1 MTSVFETTSSQGH
14 LLNGEQ
20 FSYPSARDP
29 SPKNG
34 FQDKGYYLNIP
45 KFVREKDDGESVN
58 DRQDKGLSKVNCG
71 DFFYKNAFMTQN
83 SDKNTDSTTNG
94 IDMVKSDSVIT
105 ESSQL
110 LRGILQHKDKHLS
123 DKMGDNNNVKHD
135 KLSEDQD
142 LSEQTPVVKSME
154 EEYREEMDR
163 RSLNSG
169 ELSGE
174 ESDFSMSGDR
184 KSNGGE
190 DSYDMDNCDENEMF
204 TTENSNAAKRA
215 RVENILSN
223 MRQSPTPSDNNSTNN
238 LEVRRQKR
246 KQYQPKWL
254 EHSEGKHRKLE
265 KMALQHQLLQLQEQL
280 QHVQKRYMDLYTEEH
295 TPVEEG
301 DMNGADERFINHD
314 IKKDNCTKSFTKNNF
329 LTSSPPN
336 LHKTTTENEEKDS
349 FVAGVNEPREGT
361 KPTENGPPQQ
371 VDIHN
376 FSNMLKTQL
385 VDVVNTTVDTVLD
398 KYMKE
403 GSTKTV
409 EKPKEKEQ
417 KKKQAS
423 SGSHSSVSV
432 STSGSSGTGAV
443 RTVKDKADIK
453 AFDRPLFGMRSS
465 PVREP
470 FHDHIG
476 NIARVLENNTSS
488 AFETPRG
495 LTPDLLRGPSH
506 HPLPFPLP
514 PFSYFP
520 PTMLHTPAIYSSTPL
535 GVEPEQTEAL
545 PLVVNQTPK
554 KKRTKVTDTRLS
566 PRAARALLGQD
577 TMVLGHV
584 GDGEN
589 HHQHPASSAY
599 QALIPPVLP
608 TSVAIPNPG
617 LQHSNIF
624 DFYGREYGFSDMRS
638 SNHSPLHADHPSPS
652 TIHSCSPSDSFQMKS
667 EGMDSNS
674 DGFDNSHVHMTSTLT
689 PMHLRKAKLMFFYV
703 RYPSSAILKIYFPDV
718 KFNKNNT
725 AQLVKWFSNFRE
737 FFYIQMEKYA
747 RQSLGEGCKH
757 HDDLNVTTDS
767 ELYRVLNLH
776 YNRNNQIEVPE
787 SFRLVVQATL
797 REFYKSIVANKDSE
811 PSWKK
816 SIYKVIARLDDTLP
830 EYFKSPNWMD
840 QLGDM

>member
-14 LLNGEQ
+14 ILNGEQ
-20 FSYPSARDP
+20 FSFSSARGP
-29 SPKNG
+29 SPKNR

-45 KFVREKDDGESVN
+45 KFVREKDDAESVN
-58 DRQDKGLSKVNCG
+58 LIEHPDKSLSKVSCG
-71 DFFYKNAFMTQN
+71 DFFYKNSFMTQN
-83 SDKNTDSTTNG
+83 SEKNSDSAANG
-94 IDMVKSDSVIT
+94 LDMVKSDPVIT
-105 ESSQL
+105 ETSQL
-110 LRGILQHKDKHLS
+110 LRGILQHKDKHLT
-123 DKMGDNNNVKHD
+123 DKMGDNNNVKSD
-135 KLSEDQD
+135 KLSDDQN
-142 LSEQTPVVKSME
+142 LNEQTPLVKSME

-163 RSLNSG
+163 RSLNSAD
-169 ELSGE
+169 LSGE

-190 DSYDMDNCDENEMF
+190 DSYDMDNCDENDIF
-204 TTENSNAAKRA
+204 VTENSNAAKRA

-223 MRQSPTPSDNNSTNN
+223 MRQSPTPSDNNSANN

-301 DMNGADERFINHD
+301 DMNGSDERYVNHD
-314 IKKDNCTKSFTKNNF
+314 NRKDNCTKPFTKSNY

-336 LHKTTTENEEKDS
+336 LHKTATDNDKKDS
-349 FVAGVNEPREGT
+349 MVAGVDEPREGA
-361 KPTENGPPQQ
+361 KPTENGPLQQ

-385 VDVVNTTVDTVLD
+385 VDVVSTTVDTVLD

-423 SGSHSSVSV
+423 SSSSVSF
-432 STSGSSGTGAV
+432 GSGAV
-443 RTVKDKADIK
+443 KTVKEKTEIK
-453 AFDRPLFGMRSS
+453 AYERPLFGMRSS

-577 TMVLGHV
+577 PMVLSHV
-584 GDGEN
+584 GDSDN

-667 EGMDSNS
+667 EGLDSNS
-674 DGFDNSHVHMTSTLT
+674 DCFDNNHVHMTSTLT

-747 RQSLGEGCKH
+747 RQSMGEGCKH
-757 HDDLNVTTDS
+757 PDDLNVTTDS

-797 REFYKSIVANKDSE
+797 REFYKSIVANKDNE

>member
-14 LLNGEQ
+14 ILNGEQ
-20 FSYPSARDP
+20 FSYSPARDP

-34 FQDKGYYLNIP
+34 FQDKGFYLNIP
-45 KFVREKDDGESVN
+45 KFVREKDDSESVKSI
-58 DRQDKGLSKVNCG
+58 DRQDQALSKVSCG
-71 DFFYKNAFMTQN
+71 NFFYQNSFMTQN
-83 SDKNTDSTTNG
+83 QEKNSDSIENG
-94 IDMVKSDSVIT
+94 LDMVKSDPVIT
-105 ESSQL
+105 ETSQL
-110 LRGILQHKDKHLS
+110 LRGILQHKDKHLT
-123 DKMGDNNNVKHD
+123 DKMGDNNNIKTTD

-142 LSEQTPVVKSME
+142 LNEEATAMNSLE
-154 EEYREEMDR
+154 EEYREELDR
-163 RSLNSG
+163 RSVNSAD
-169 ELSGE
+169 LSGDD
-174 ESDFSMSGDR
+174 SDFSMSGDR

-190 DSYDMDNCDENEMF
+190 DSYDMDNCDENDMF
-204 TTENSNAAKRA
+204 VTENSNAAKRA

-223 MRQSPTPSDNNSTNN
+223 MQQLPTPSDNNSSNN

-295 TPVEEG
+295 TPLEDG
-301 DMNGADERFINHD
+301 DMNGSDERYVNHD
-314 IKKDNCTKSFTKNNF
+314 SKKDNCNKLFPKSNYST
-329 LTSSPPN
+329 SPPN
-336 LHKTTTENEEKDS
+336 LHKTSADNDRKNS
-349 FVAGVNEPREGT
+349 MVAGVDEPREGT
-361 KPTENGPPQQ
+361 KPTENGPLQQ

-376 FSNMLKTQL
+376 FSNLLKTQL
-385 VDVVNTTVDTVLD
+385 VDVVSSTVDTVLD
-398 KYMKE
+398 KYMKD
-403 GSTKTV
+403 GSAKTV

-417 KKKQAS
+417 KKKQSSNVNGGSNVNSNVS
-423 SGSHSSVSV
+423 SG
-432 STSGSSGTGAV
+432 GSAHK
-443 RTVKDKADIK
+443 TVKEKPDVKPY
-453 AFDRPLFGMRSS
+453 DRPLFGMRSS

-577 TMVLGHV
+577 PMVLSHV
-584 GDGEN
+584 GDGDN
-589 HHQHPASSAY
+589 HHQHPASSGY

-624 DFYGREYGFSDMRS
+624 DFYGREYGFSEMRS

-667 EGMDSNS
+667 EGLDNNS
-674 DGFDNSHVHMTSTLT
+674 DCFDNGHVHMIS
-689 PMHLRKAKLMFFYV
+689 FF
-703 RYPSSAILKIYFPDV
+703 S
-718 KFNKNNT
+718 FN
-725 AQLVKWFSNFRE
+725 S
-737 FFYIQMEKYA
+737 
-747 RQSLGEGCKH
+747 
-757 HDDLNVTTDS
+757 
-767 ELYRVLNLH
+767 
-776 YNRNNQIEVPE
+776 
-787 SFRLVVQATL
+787 
-797 REFYKSIVANKDSE
+797 
-811 PSWKK
+811 
-816 SIYKVIARLDDTLP
+816 
-830 EYFKSPNWMD
+830 
-840 QLGDM
+840 